1 MWQPKKFSVKIGSIL
16 FGFEANEMSKWGSHI
31 HLHDFVKWQLYARE
45 YVASKTERIAMLYY
59 KACWMGEMSFHLWNS
74 SEEIHCL
81 NTEKC

>member
-1 MWQPKKFSVKIGSIL
+1 MWQPKKFSVKIGSVL
-16 FGFEANEMSKWGSHI
+16 FGFEDCPWGSYI
-31 HLHDFVKWQLYARE
+31 HLHDFLKWQLYARE

-59 KACWMGEMSFHLWNS
+59 NTCWMREMSFHLWNS